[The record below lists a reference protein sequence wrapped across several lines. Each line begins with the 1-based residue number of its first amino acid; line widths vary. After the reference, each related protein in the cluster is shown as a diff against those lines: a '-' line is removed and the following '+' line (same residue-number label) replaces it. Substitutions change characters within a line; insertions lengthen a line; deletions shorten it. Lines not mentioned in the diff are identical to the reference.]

1 VAPRSYKLGRRQA
14 TSGENRRRIVAA
26 ARRLLAQPRG
36 VSAFTVDAVARQA
49 GVARMT
55 VYYQFGSKAG
65 LIEALF
71 DELAGKGGLD
81 RLPLAFRQP
90 DPRQALEDFIS
101 AFCKFWASDKVV
113 IGRLQALAVIDPALA
128 QASRESRRRQGLS
141 VLLGR
146 LGKDSPEVIDLL
158 QALTCYQVFAVLAQ
172 GKRDS
177 QAIARLLIRT
187 AWLTLDA

>member
-1 VAPRSYKLGRRQA
+1 MSPRRYRLGQRQA
-14 TSGENRRRIVAA
+14 AAEQTRSRIVAA
-26 ARRLLAQPRG
+26 ARELLAASG
-36 VSAFTVDAVARQA
+36 GLSGFTIDAVARQA

-113 IGRLQALAVIDPALA
+113 LGRSQGLAVSDPA
-128 QASRESRRRQGLS
+128 
-141 VLLGR
+141 
-146 LGKDSPEVIDLL
+146 P
-158 QALTCYQVFAVLAQ
+158 
-172 GKRDS
+172 
-177 QAIARLLIRT
+177 
-187 AWLTLDA
+187 